1 MTPQDIEKLKKP
13 APIFDHDKMTEYR
26 KGHMRGEQMGWND
39 CIDRLAAQGLLI
51 SEGEVKLIK
60 TAVDDVLIYE
70 DIQTSLAM
78 RLRNAS
84 EILKRMGGRD
94 E

>member
-51 SEGEVKLIK
+51 SEG
-60 TAVDDVLIYE
+60 AVDDVLIYE